1 MRLLPTSPPL
11 PLAAHA
17 DGCGRAHRCTVI
29 PQLKKLDKAA
39 ATTAKPAAAAAAS
52 ASTSSP
58 TSAAPAPSGS
68 KDTGKGKEQQQQ
80 QGHVLEGKLKDG
92 RDPLAVLDPAAHSVG
107 FLYILC
113 AAVPCPLSS

>member
-1 MRLLPTSPPL
+1 M
-11 PLAAHA
+11 
-17 DGCGRAHRCTVI
+17 I

-39 ATTAKPAAAAAAS
+39 ATPAKPAAAAAAS

-68 KDTGKGKEQQQQ
+68 KDTGKGKEQQQ
-80 QGHVLEGKLKDG
+80 GHVLEGKLKDG
-92 RDPLAVLDPAAHSVG
+92 QDPLAVLDPAAHSVG

-113 AAVPCPLSS
+113 AAVLCPHSSCCTCTETDSLW